1 MVSVTGVGSCS
12 GRSSSVEAGTHSS
25 CLRTVDESTA
35 PPPRRAS
42 TPPMMVIMPLV
53 IELRKRRRVGS
64 SLEICSGTLVSS
76 AEGISY
82 RHSRGQRPRWEW
94 RKVAMLR
101 RTLLVARLAVAAIP
115 IAAQGP
121 AGWKVRPD
129 ETNATLGVMPTEK
142 GFQLAGGPGIFF
154 NPANAVK
161 PIYRVRATF
170 TQLKAP
176 AKKTYYGLFFG
187 GNQLDAA
194 PEYAYFGIGQDG
206 SFLIRHRAGTQVDE
220 MDTSLHYA
228 IKKPDASGKV
238 VNTLE
243 VQVAPTAVS
252 YLVNG
257 AVVDAT
263 PTRSAVAG
271 NSFTV
276 TEKIGGFVGV
286 RIDDP
291 IDVQVDGFFFES
303 PFRLN
308 ERGQ

>member
-1 MVSVTGVGSCS
+1 M
-12 GRSSSVEAGTHSS
+12 
-25 CLRTVDESTA
+25 
-35 PPPRRAS
+35 PRR
-42 TPPMMVIMPLV
+42 L
-53 IELRKRRRVGS
+53 
-64 SLEICSGTLVSS
+64 
-76 AEGISY
+76 
-82 RHSRGQRPRWEW
+82 
-94 RKVAMLR
+94 
-101 RTLLVARLAVAAIP
+101 LLVALISAVSAGV
-115 IAAQGP
+115 AAQGP

-129 ETNATLGVMPTEK
+129 QTNATLNVMPTEK

-154 NPANAVK
+154 NPANTVK

-176 AKKTYYGLFFG
+176 AKNTYYGLFFG
-187 GNQLDAA
+187 GNQMDAA
-194 PEYAYFGIGQDG
+194 PEYVYLAIAADG
-206 SFLIRHRAGTQVDE
+206 TFIIRHRAGAQVDD
-220 MDTSLHYA
+220 MDKSLHYA
-228 IKKPDASGKV
+228 IKKPDASGKA

-263 PTRSAVAG
+263 PTRSAIAG

-276 TEKIGGFVGV
+276 TEKIGGIVGV

-303 PFRLN
+303 PFQLN
-308 ERGQ
+308 DRGQ